1 MVRISEDAL
10 ANVSGGVKSF
20 DSLEKDGKVT
30 TSACAVVGAM
40 SLLTFCLVAC
50 KKVIKLFK

>member
-30 TSACAVVGAM
+30 TSACAVFGAI
-40 SLLTFCLVAC
+40 SLLTFCVAAC
-50 KKVIKLFK
+50 KKVVKLVK

>member
-10 ANVSGGVKSF
+10 ANVFGGVKSF
-20 DSLEKDGKVT
+20 DMLEKDGKIT

-50 KKVIKLFK
+50 KKVIKLVK